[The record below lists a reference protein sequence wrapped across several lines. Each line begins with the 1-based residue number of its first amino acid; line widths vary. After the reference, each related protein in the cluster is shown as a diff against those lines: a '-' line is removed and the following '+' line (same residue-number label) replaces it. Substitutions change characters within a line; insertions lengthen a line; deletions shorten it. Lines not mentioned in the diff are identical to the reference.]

1 MAVKLSVPGSAKLP
15 EEKDVSP
22 NTFPG
27 NHKAQSGALAKTW
40 DGCEATD
47 GWLVLLATQPSSV
60 QVHGRNCFAG
70 QERVGRGLNNVVC
83 LLHIPAVGW
92 VPFPTLCHHSTVF
105 SRECSKM
112 THVLGTSSLL
122 SGKDY
127 DEDERGARLETGV
140 E

>member
-47 GWLVLLATQPSSV
+47 GWLVLLATQPALY
-60 QVHGRNCFAG
+60 RCM
-70 QERVGRGLNNVVC
+70 VGTGL
-83 LLHIPAVGW
+83 LAK
-92 VPFPTLCHHSTVF
+92 
-105 SRECSKM
+105 RE
-112 THVLGTSSLL
+112 L
-122 SGKDY
+122 
-127 DEDERGARLETGV
+127 V
-140 E
+140 EA